1 MTDAPRTSQAPSGY
15 ASQLGALLWNA
26 VAQLIRAPSHPR
38 RAAAARYWA
47 RRSLMLGAITAVIIT
62 TLMFVIDETE
72 IGLMPARG
80 TKGLWPLRIITDF
93 GKDEYVLLALLLLM
107 IALALLAPFK
117 RGLSRAALAG
127 FGTRVQYIFLSV
139 VLSVS
144 VGEIIKG
151 IVGRGRPFVGG
162 PANPFNYSHFAWSE
176 AYASFPSGHATTS
189 FALAFAVAAVWPR
202 LRTVMIVY
210 AVVICSSR
218 LVLLAH
224 HASDVVAGGLVGWVG
239 AMTVRYWFA
248 ARHLAFTIHS
258 DGTIDPLPGPS
269 AGHLKRV
276 AREALAP

>member
-1 MTDAPRTSQAPSGY
+1 MAASPAPQAQSY
-15 ASQLGALLWNA
+15 LSQLVALVWQA
-26 VAQLIRAPSHPR
+26 FAQLVRTPTHSR

-47 RRSLMLGAITAVIIT
+47 RRSLLLGAVTAVIIVA
-62 TLMFVIDETE
+62 LMFVVDATE

-80 TKGLWPLRIITDF
+80 SAGLWPLRILTDF
-93 GKDEYVLLALLLLM
+93 GKDEYVLLTLFM
-107 IALALLAPFK
+107 IMVVLALLTPLR
-117 RGLSRAALAG
+117 RGMSRAALVS
-127 FGTRVQYIFLSV
+127 FGTRIQYIFLSV
-139 VLSVS
+139 ALSVFI
-144 VGEIIKG
+144 GEIIKG
-151 IVGRGRPFVGG
+151 VVGRGRPFVSG
-162 PANPFNYSHFAWSE
+162 AADPFHYSHFAWTP

-189 FALAFAVAAVWPR
+189 FALAFAVAALWPR

-210 AVVICSSR
+210 AVAICASR

-224 HASDVVAGGLVGWVG
+224 HASDVVGGGLVGWIG
-239 AMTVRYWFA
+239 AMTARYWFA

>member
-1 MTDAPRTSQAPSGY
+1 MAASPAPQAQSY
-15 ASQLGALLWNA
+15 LSQLVALVWQA
-26 VAQLIRAPSHPR
+26 FAQLVRTPTHSR

-47 RRSLMLGAITAVIIT
+47 RRSLVLGAVTAVIIVA
-62 TLMFVIDETE
+62 LMFVVDATE

-80 TKGLWPLRIITDF
+80 SAGLWPLRILTDF
-93 GKDEYVLLALLLLM
+93 GKDEYVLLTLFM
-107 IALALLAPFK
+107 IMVVLALLTPLR
-117 RGLSRAALAG
+117 RGMSRAAIVS
-127 FGTRVQYIFLSV
+127 FGTRIQYIFLSV
-139 VLSVS
+139 ALSVFI
-144 VGEIIKG
+144 GEIIKG
-151 IVGRGRPFVGG
+151 VVGRGRPFVSG
-162 PANPFNYSHFAWSE
+162 AADPFHYSHFAWTP

-189 FALAFAVAAVWPR
+189 FALAFAVAALWPR

-210 AVVICSSR
+210 AVAICASR

-224 HASDVVAGGLVGWVG
+224 HASDVVGGGLVGWIG
-239 AMTVRYWFA
+239 AMTARYWFA

>member
-1 MTDAPRTSQAPSGY
+1 MAASPAPQTQSY
-15 ASQLGALLWNA
+15 LSQLVALVWQA
-26 VAQLIRAPSHPR
+26 FAQLVRTPTHSR

-47 RRSLMLGAITAVIIT
+47 RRSLALGAVTAVIIVA
-62 TLMFVIDETE
+62 LMFVVDATE

-80 TKGLWPLRIITDF
+80 SAGLWPLRIFTDF
-93 GKDEYVLLALLLLM
+93 GKDEYVLLTLFVIM
-107 IALALLAPFK
+107 IVLALLAPL
-117 RGLSRAALAG
+117 RQGMSRAAIVS
-127 FGTRVQYIFLSV
+127 FGTRIQYTFLSV
-139 VLSVS
+139 ALSVF

-151 IVGRGRPFVGG
+151 VVGRGRPFVSG
-162 PANPFNYSHFAWSE
+162 AADPFHYSHFAWTP

-189 FALAFAVAAVWPR
+189 FALAFAVAALWPR

-210 AVVICSSR
+210 AVAICASR

-224 HASDVVAGGLVGWVG
+224 HASDVVGGGLVGWVG
-239 AMTVRYWFA
+239 AMTARYWFA

-269 AGHLKRV
+269 ASHLKRV